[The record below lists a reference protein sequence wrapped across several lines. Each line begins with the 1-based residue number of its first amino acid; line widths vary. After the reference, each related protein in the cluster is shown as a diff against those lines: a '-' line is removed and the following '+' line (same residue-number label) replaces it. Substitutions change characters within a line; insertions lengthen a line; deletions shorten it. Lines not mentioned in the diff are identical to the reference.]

1 MSYLFSRRMENVRL
15 SLIRQVMQRADRCVN
30 LGLGEPDFFAPGVVR
45 RAAEKVLENEKIG
58 YSATRGWPP
67 LCQAVLEYHGLDGGD
82 GDVCITNGSQ
92 EALFDVLF
100 VLLDEG
106 DEVLV
111 PNPGYVAYPT
121 VVRLAGGHPV
131 EYRLPR
137 RSGFGLSLTELA
149 AALSPRT
156 RVLILNSPSNPTG
169 RVVDAEHL
177 GRVIQWAEKEGLV
190 VISDEIYREIYY
202 TENPPPTA
210 AACSRQVITLS
221 GVSKM
226 ASMTGWRLGWACGPR
241 EILEKVTAAHQYVCG
256 SASTLAQ
263 KAGVAV
269 FTQEGRR
276 AVARL
281 RGTLRGNRDFLC
293 EWLEENL
300 GLPHVVP
307 EGSFYC
313 MLSVEHL
320 SSDSLAVALD
330 LLTDRV
336 ATIPGAAF
344 GSEAEGFLRLSFAC
358 PRRRLRTGL
367 ERLKAGLQRM
377 NC

>member
-1 MSYLFSRRMENVRL
+1 MRNVRL
-15 SLIRQVMQRADRCVN
+15 SLIRQVMQQSAGCVN
-30 LGLGEPDFFAPGVVR
+30 LGLGEPDFLAPAPVR
-45 RAAEKVLENEKIG
+45 KTAEEVLRTEKIG
-58 YSATRGWPP
+58 YSATRGWPQ
-67 LCQAVLEYHGLDGGD
+67 LCQAVLQYHRAEGRNW
-82 GDVCITNGSQ
+82 DVCITNGSQ

-100 VLLDEG
+100 VLLNEG

-121 VVRLAGGHPV
+121 VVHLAGGRPV
-131 EYRLPR
+131 PYRLPSS
-137 RSGFGLSLTELA
+137 SGFALCEKELEKSLS
-149 AALSPRT
+149 SRT
-156 RVLILNSPSNPTG
+156 RILILNFPSNPTG
-169 RVVDAEHL
+169 RTIGSRRL
-177 GRVIQWAEKEGLV
+177 KRVIDWAERKGLV

-202 TENPPPTA
+202 TESPPPTTA
-210 AACSRQVITLS
+210 SYSHRAITLC

-263 KAGVAV
+263 KAALAV
-269 FTQEGRR
+269 FSKEGRK
-276 AVARL
+276 AVSQL
-281 RGTLRGNRDFLC
+281 RTTLHRNRDFLS

-307 EGSFYC
+307 DGAFYY

-320 SSDSLAVALD
+320 SADSLTVALE
-330 LLTDRV
+330 LLKDGV

-344 GSEAEGFLRLSFAC
+344 GSEAEGFLRLSFAS
-358 PRRRLRTGL
+358 PRQRLRSGL
-367 ERLKAGLQRM
+367 RRLKAGLERLA
-377 NC
+377 